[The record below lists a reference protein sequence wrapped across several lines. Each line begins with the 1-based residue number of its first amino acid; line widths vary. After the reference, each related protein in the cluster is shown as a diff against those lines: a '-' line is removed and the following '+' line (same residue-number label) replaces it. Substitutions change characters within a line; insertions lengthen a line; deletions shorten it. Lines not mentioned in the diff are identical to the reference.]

1 MAEFGNNNVDLDI
14 WVLFHIL
21 KDNLALFEALGFPN
35 SGLNLRWEDVVIFI
49 FIKLLL
55 MDISLRWKGSHK
67 SIKRLYSMD
76 TSAWGRGHIFLQLF
90 QKRRD
95 TVIFS
100 RNNSSDTPS
109 VQGGTGVLRPN
120 GQKKIRIFAAEGQF
134 SDQDRAE
141 LSFYAD
147 NSQLNI
153 KSHVRENQNVLKD
166 ILKPFHPTE
175 TVVLQFLLDAAREP
189 PNLKLAH
196 PCDSCGKAFAYR
208 EALISHKKKK
218 HNTLVPQVFQC
229 KYCDYKGAKT
239 LKAHR
244 DHERRHARPAVKNAP
259 QHQCESC
266 EKRF

>member
-1 MAEFGNNNVDLDI
+1 
-14 WVLFHIL
+14 
-21 KDNLALFEALGFPN
+21 
-35 SGLNLRWEDVVIFI
+35 
-49 FIKLLL
+49 
-55 MDISLRWKGSHK
+55 
-67 SIKRLYSMD
+67 MD
-76 TSAWGRGHIFLQLF
+76 TSAWGRGQNLGALNSDGIVFLQLF

-141 LSFYAD
+141 LSFFAD

-175 TVVLQFLLDAAREP
+175 TVVLQFLLDAARKP

-196 PCDSCGKAFAYR
+196 PCDRCGKAFAYR
-208 EALISHKKKK
+208 EALVSHKKKK

-229 KYCDYKGAKT
+229 KYCDYKGAKN

-244 DHERRHARPAVKNAP
+244 AHERRHAHFALKKAP

-266 EKRF
+266 EKSLAKLSEKTSVSAKEAPLLVHNSYLIPLSFFLLSLVHCAN